1 MDSKVMMAETDRLI
15 LRRYIESDLQDLF
28 LIKTI
33 GKRDTRRKVVKN

>member
-28 LIKTI
+28 SIKTI
-33 GKRDTRRKVVKN
+33 GKRDTRRKVVKS